1 MSSPILDLS
10 PEIRVV
16 GTAHVSKKSIQ
27 LVEEQISEFK
37 PDVVAVELCSSRL
50 SSLKNPTALD
60 DEDLLSIIKD
70 GRSGM
75 ILLQSALA
83 GQQRRMGIDHGEKP
97 GAELLAAIDIAQED
111 AIPVELIDR
120 DIVTT
125 LKRSWKKM
133 GILEKFR
140 VLNALLWENDSEDPE
155 DVEALL
161 EDSDMLTR
169 VLEEARVVA
178 PNAGSVLIDERDR
191 YMANKINMLSN
202 RGRILAVVGAG
213 HLKGIEREWETT
225 REKDS
230 EQVILDL
237 ERIPTPARWPKLV
250 VGLIPAMLI
259 GILGWMWYNGDLS
272 GIEDTLGYWMLANAA
287 LAGLGVA
294 VAGGHPASIMVG
306 AIVSPF
312 TSLNPAL
319 AAGWFAGYT
328 QYKLQGPTG
337 LDAREFLLVE
347 DIKSLWKN
355 RVGKILLVTAFG
367 NLGSSLGAWLAGA
380 AILGSVLG

>member
-1 MSSPILDLS
+1 MGSPILDLS

-125 LKRSWKKM
+125 LKRSWKKWASW
-133 GILEKFR
+133 R
-140 VLNALLWENDSEDPE
+140 NSE
-155 DVEALL
+155 
-161 EDSDMLTR
+161 
-169 VLEEARVVA
+169 
-178 PNAGSVLIDERDR
+178 
-191 YMANKINMLSN
+191 
-202 RGRILAVVGAG
+202 
-213 HLKGIEREWETT
+213 
-225 REKDS
+225 
-230 EQVILDL
+230 
-237 ERIPTPARWPKLV
+237 
-250 VGLIPAMLI
+250 
-259 GILGWMWYNGDLS
+259 
-272 GIEDTLGYWMLANAA
+272 
-287 LAGLGVA
+287 
-294 VAGGHPASIMVG
+294 
-306 AIVSPF
+306 F
-312 TSLNPAL
+312 
-319 AAGWFAGYT
+319 
-328 QYKLQGPTG
+328 
-337 LDAREFLLVE
+337 
-347 DIKSLWKN
+347 
-355 RVGKILLVTAFG
+355 
-367 NLGSSLGAWLAGA
+367 
-380 AILGSVLG
+380 

>member
-1 MSSPILDLS
+1 MGSPILDLS

-97 GAELLAAIDIAQED
+97 GAELLAAIDIAQGD

-191 YMANKINMLSN
+191 YMANKISMLSN

-230 EQVILDL
+230 EQVISDL
-237 ERIPTPARWPKLV
+237 ERIPKPARWPKLRR
-250 VGLIPAMLI
+250 PMLLTI
-259 GILGWMWYNGDLS
+259 
-272 GIEDTLGYWMLANAA
+272 
-287 LAGLGVA
+287 
-294 VAGGHPASIMVG
+294 
-306 AIVSPF
+306 
-312 TSLNPAL
+312 
-319 AAGWFAGYT
+319 
-328 QYKLQGPTG
+328 Q
-337 LDAREFLLVE
+337 
-347 DIKSLWKN
+347 
-355 RVGKILLVTAFG
+355 
-367 NLGSSLGAWLAGA
+367 
-380 AILGSVLG
+380 

>member
-1 MSSPILDLS
+1 
-10 PEIRVV
+10 
-16 GTAHVSKKSIQ
+16 
-27 LVEEQISEFK
+27 
-37 PDVVAVELCSSRL
+37 
-50 SSLKNPTALD
+50 
-60 DEDLLSIIKD
+60 
-70 GRSGM
+70 M

-230 EQVILDL
+230 EQVISDL
-237 ERIPTPARWPKLV
+237 ERIPKPARWPKLV
-250 VGLIPAMLI
+250 VGMIPAMLI

-272 GIEDTLGYWMLANAA
+272 GIEDTLGYWMVANAA

-355 RVGKILLVTAFG
+355 RVGRILLVTAFG

>member
-230 EQVILDL
+230 E
-237 ERIPTPARWPKLV
+237 P
-250 VGLIPAMLI
+250 
-259 GILGWMWYNGDLS
+259 
-272 GIEDTLGYWMLANAA
+272 
-287 LAGLGVA
+287 
-294 VAGGHPASIMVG
+294 
-306 AIVSPF
+306 VS
-312 TSLNPAL
+312 
-319 AAGWFAGYT
+319 YT
-328 QYKLQGPTG
+328 HLRAHET
-337 LDAREFLLVE
+337 
-347 DIKSLWKN
+347 
-355 RVGKILLVTAFG
+355 
-367 NLGSSLGAWLAGA
+367 
-380 AILGSVLG
+380 

>member
-1 MSSPILDLS
+1 
-10 PEIRVV
+10 
-16 GTAHVSKKSIQ
+16 
-27 LVEEQISEFK
+27 
-37 PDVVAVELCSSRL
+37 
-50 SSLKNPTALD
+50 
-60 DEDLLSIIKD
+60 
-70 GRSGM
+70 
-75 ILLQSALA
+75 
-83 GQQRRMGIDHGEKP
+83 
-97 GAELLAAIDIAQED
+97 
-111 AIPVELIDR
+111 
-120 DIVTT
+120 
-125 LKRSWKKM
+125 M

-230 EQVILDL
+230 EQVISDL
-237 ERIPTPARWPKLV
+237 ERIPKPARWPKLV

-272 GIEDTLGYWMLANAA
+272 GIEDTLGYWMVANAA

-355 RVGKILLVTAFG
+355 RVGRILLVTAFG